1 MILSNS
7 NEALEEQP
15 RSVVTED
22 FSFLGLGGKRDRLN
36 FRLVLHIFRRSF
48 PFLRPVYRHFLIFIG
63 ISIPLAVYGIIAGLM
78 TTGLVFSSILQGKP
92 VSQITSR
99 LLRMDPTV
107 YVMVETLSSEARMA
121 LRWDLLILILI
132 IFPVLAIGGAGMAY
146 YRLWIMQR
154 INQVLR
160 VQLVGRI
167 HTMSMRFH
175 TSTKVGD
182 AIYRVYQDSAMV
194 TQIIQHLI
202 IDPIMMI
209 STFLFGMMVAF
220 LFDPWL
226 SLIILVTVIPSLLL
240 GAKFSPRMRI
250 GFRTMRE
257 TNSELTSQIQETIA
271 GIKSIKAYG
280 SEKAYQQKFEERSLE
295 AFKAAFNARYRL
307 ALFGML
313 AFLVTVL
320 GMLVAEAKL
329 ASNTSTSAA
338 VWGVSLLAIFGF
350 ARFNIGTYTSARNYT
365 SRGLSNLERIL
376 SLWGRLQDMAIGLD
390 RIFDLLDL
398 EPEVQDATD
407 ALDMIP
413 FKKSITYENVCFGY
427 QSSNII
433 IHNLTLEAKAGQI
446 TALVGPTGSGKTTLV
461 SLLLHLYELNGG
473 TIKIDGININQIR
486 LDSLRNNISIA
497 LQENILFGT
506 TIRENIRY
514 AVSDA
519 SDEKVIAAARIA
531 CAHDF
536 ISALPQGYDTLLGE
550 RGTKLSTGERQR
562 LSIARAIIK
571 DTPILILDEPTAA
584 LDAEMELAVVKNLT
598 EWGRDR
604 AIFLITHRL
613 STIRQ
618 ADQIIYLRNGEA
630 LESGS
635 HEELMAIEGS
645 AYRKLVELETAHRQ
659 GTKQATKDIL

>member
-1 MILSNS
+1 
-7 NEALEEQP
+7 
-15 RSVVTED
+15 
-22 FSFLGLGGKRDRLN
+22 
-36 FRLVLHIFRRSF
+36 
-48 PFLRPVYRHFLIFIG
+48 
-63 ISIPLAVYGIIAGLM
+63 
-78 TTGLVFSSILQGKP
+78 
-92 VSQITSR
+92 
-99 LLRMDPTV
+99 MDPTV

-182 AIYRVYQDSAMV
+182 SIYRVYQDSAMV

-271 GIKSIKAYG
+271 GIKAIKAYG